1 MPKLLAILLALFF
14 SAQVAARD
22 FQMVCPCEVELKS
35 DSLAQVSFSLAR
47 MYDNTA
53 IDSLKI
59 YVRGKNEVDSRV
71 MALTVID
78 NLPRVNELESYTILL
93 PLLGFSESYD
103 STEITLFAM
112 EGETAVTSHSRVMAD
127 SLAPVGGSGF
137 SYRADG
143 LAFLERPSYK
153 VSGGSVEVSVPPI
166 INLSGADVSSLA
178 VIVGQGDGATI
189 KFLKASEIGEI
200 TAGDSS
206 ASFMFN
212 TDTREDWTSEGL
224 NLLQLLVF
232 TRGEDGQVETLHV
245 IDSLFDVASP
255 SVALENSY
263 SSSAPQIFLDS
274 NVNGL
279 SDYNEQILAIPAEFK
294 TELPPWEVNVSAFI
308 TENAAAV
315 SSSALARVEHL
326 FAHTNNIF
334 ELSGVSAKLV
344 LSSYSEVGNDDGA
357 LISGEEVDQLD
368 LLLEFK
374 APFEQARSFYE
385 DDKSDVIMT
394 FAEYDDEDTAC
405 GVAAGR
411 ALIDQNTFNGRETS
425 ISDKFNF
432 FVVGINCPDSVLAHE
447 FGHIAGLGHSR
458 VQEEMGIRDY
468 AVGHGIPSEF
478 VTIMPYQSEYGS
490 APQIELFSSP
500 LLSQCGNEGRCGVD
514 KANLFAGADAV
525 FVLNQTV
532 PHIAAIK
539 NGYPPTLVLTGM
551 SSLSL
556 AVGTGYNELGYRAYD
571 VEDGDITASVTV
583 NGSVDSERVGSYEIT
598 YSIVDS
604 DRNRT
609 SVTRMVEIIPD
620 LDGDGIAD
628 SDDEDRDGDGYL
640 NVGDIFPDD
649 PTEWFD
655 SDADGIG
662 DNADV
667 IYEPAEVKEFLLV
680 NRMDAC
686 DAPFNDDV
694 VQWEIN
700 GVVSSAMNA
709 GTAMRTRLP
718 IGDHVFRIYLDSELV
733 EIYIANI
740 YSTTNYRGWGC
751 NWDEIDYQGLL
762 DHYGIIDDSDGD
774 FTVDVEDGL
783 PNDRADTVDTDGD
796 GVGNNADDDDDGDG
810 VADSDDAF
818 PLDATET
825 LDTDGDGLGNNAD
838 TDDDN
843 DGYTDQHELDMGSDP
858 LDSSD
863 IPMSGGLSPA
873 LLRVI
878 SETTIPNQDD
888 D

>member
-1 MPKLLAILLALFF
+1 MFKLLVIFLALLF
-14 SAQVAARD
+14 SAQVAAAKRD

-143 LAFLERPSYK
+143 LAFLERPSYT
-153 VSGGSVEVSVPPI
+153 VSGSSVEVSVPPI
-166 INLSGADVSSLA
+166 INLSGAHVSRLA
-178 VIVGQGDGATI
+178 VIVGQSSEDQGFYKLKTI
-189 KFLKASEIGEI
+189 DIGNLPS
-200 TAGDSS
+200 GDSS
-206 ASFMFN
+206 VSNILNADFREEYVQTGFN
-212 TDTREDWTSEGL
+212 RINLYVVSLDVEGAI
-224 NLLQLLVF
+224 
-232 TRGEDGQVETLHV
+232 ETYHV
-245 IDSLFDVASP
+245 RDSLFDLALP
-255 SVALENSY
+255 SVALENTYY
-263 SSSAPQIFLDS
+263 STAPQIFSDS
-274 NVNGL
+274 NANGL

-294 TELPPWEVNVSAFI
+294 TELPPWEVNIAAFI

-405 GVAAGR
+405 GVASGR
-411 ALIDQNTFNGRETS
+411 ALIDQNIFNGRETS

-478 VTIMPYQSEYGS
+478 VTIMPYQSAYGS

-514 KANLFAGADAV
+514 KADLFAGADAV

-583 NGSVDSERVGSYEIT
+583 NGSVDTERVGSYEIT

-604 DRNRT
+604 DSNRT
-609 SVTRMVEIIPD
+609 SVTRMVEVIPD

-649 PTEWFD
+649 PVEWFD

-700 GVVSSAMNA
+700 GVLSSTMNA

-718 IGDHVFRIYLDSELV
+718 IGDHVFRIYRNYALV
-733 EIYIANI
+733 KTTI
-740 YSTTNYRGWGC
+740 YSIFSNSEYSGWGC

-762 DHYGIIDDSDGD
+762 DNYSIIDDSDGD

-783 PNDRADTVDTDGD
+783 PDDRADTVDTDGD
-796 GVGNNADDDDDGDG
+796 GI
-810 VADSDDAF
+810 
-818 PLDATET
+818 
-825 LDTDGDGLGNNAD
+825 GNNAD

-843 DGYTDQHELDMGSDP
+843 DGYTDQHELEIGSDP
-858 LDSSD
+858 LDSGD
-863 IPMSGGLSPA
+863 TPRSGGLPLVILNEA
-873 LLRVI
+873 LFKT
-878 SETTIPNQDD
+878 SK
-888 D
+888 

>member
-1 MPKLLAILLALFF
+1 
-14 SAQVAARD
+14 
-22 FQMVCPCEVELKS
+22 
-35 DSLAQVSFSLAR
+35 
-47 MYDNTA
+47 
-53 IDSLKI
+53 
-59 YVRGKNEVDSRV
+59 
-71 MALTVID
+71 
-78 NLPRVNELESYTILL
+78 
-93 PLLGFSESYD
+93 
-103 STEITLFAM
+103 
-112 EGETAVTSHSRVMAD
+112 
-127 SLAPVGGSGF
+127 
-137 SYRADG
+137 
-143 LAFLERPSYK
+143 
-153 VSGGSVEVSVPPI
+153 
-166 INLSGADVSSLA
+166 
-178 VIVGQGDGATI
+178 
-189 KFLKASEIGEI
+189 
-200 TAGDSS
+200 
-206 ASFMFN
+206 
-212 TDTREDWTSEGL
+212 
-224 NLLQLLVF
+224 
-232 TRGEDGQVETLHV
+232 
-245 IDSLFDVASP
+245 
-255 SVALENSY
+255 
-263 SSSAPQIFLDS
+263 
-274 NVNGL
+274 
-279 SDYNEQILAIPAEFK
+279 
-294 TELPPWEVNVSAFI
+294 
-308 TENAAAV
+308 
-315 SSSALARVEHL
+315 
-326 FAHTNNIF
+326 
-334 ELSGVSAKLV
+334 
-344 LSSYSEVGNDDGA
+344 VGNDDGA

-405 GVAAGR
+405 GVASGR
-411 ALIDQNTFNGRETS
+411 ALIDQNIFNGRETS

-478 VTIMPYQSEYGS
+478 VTIMPYQSAYGS

-514 KANLFAGADAV
+514 KADLFAGADAV

-649 PTEWFD
+649 PVEWFD

-700 GVVSSAMNA
+700 GVLSSTMNA

-718 IGDHVFRIYLDSELV
+718 IGDHVFRIYRNYALV
-733 EIYIANI
+733 KTTI
-740 YSTTNYRGWGC
+740 YSIFSNSEYSGWGC

-762 DHYGIIDDSDGD
+762 DNYSIIDDSDGD

-783 PNDRADTVDTDGD
+783 PDDRADTVDTDGD
-796 GVGNNADDDDDGDG
+796 GI
-810 VADSDDAF
+810 
-818 PLDATET
+818 
-825 LDTDGDGLGNNAD
+825 GNNAD

-843 DGYTDQHELDMGSDP
+843 DGYTDQHELEIGSDP
-858 LDSSD
+858 LDSGD
-863 IPMSGGLSPA
+863 TPRSGGLPLVILNEA
-873 LLRVI
+873 LFKT
-878 SETTIPNQDD
+878 SK
-888 D
+888 